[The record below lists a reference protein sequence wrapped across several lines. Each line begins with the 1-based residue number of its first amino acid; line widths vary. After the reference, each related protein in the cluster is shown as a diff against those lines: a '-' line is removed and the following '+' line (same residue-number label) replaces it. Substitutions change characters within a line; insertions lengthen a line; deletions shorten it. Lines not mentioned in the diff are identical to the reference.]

1 MENPRNTYY
10 IHYCLPTRFFNC
22 ENASPT
28 PAGSLV
34 QTLPRRHCPPPPPGS
49 DLTATKS
56 STALLA
62 LLGGF
67 ALRLLSLLRLLRIL
81 LGLLGFQLGVLL
93 RLLGVQLGI
102 LLGLLGIL
110 LCTLLRLLRLS
121 SAIVSLATNQ

>member
-1 MENPRNTYY
+1 MRGVEGDGGCVRGR
-10 IHYCLPTRFFNC
+10 LF
-22 ENASPT
+22 
-28 PAGSLV
+28 
-34 QTLPRRHCPPPPPGS
+34 RHGS
-49 DLTATKS
+49 DQDLAATTKS